1 MFTDSQIES
10 TIDIVIGQ
18 LYGQPETSPL
28 AADVIRHLGGI
39 DLARSGLTDPMRN
52 RIELEVRKAAIRFSE
67 AIDRTHKKL

>member
-39 DLARSGLTDPMRN
+39 EPREAQHALDWPPTRRAFFVALGKGLS
-52 RIELEVRKAAIRFSE
+52 V
-67 AIDRTHKKL
+67 